1 MTESTINT
9 TRIDKWLWAV
19 RIFKTRNQA
28 GDACKKGKV
37 SVNNI
42 TVKPSYTVRTGD
54 VVYIKKLPV
63 IYSYKVKK
71 VLEKRLSAKLIGE
84 YVENIT
90 PEKEL
95 QKLEVN
101 KYVFFIK
108 RDRGSGRP
116 TKKERR
122 IIDKIKKD
130 NP

>member
-19 RIFKTRNQA
+19 RIYKTRNQA

-42 TVKPSYTVRTGD
+42 TVKPSYTVKTGD
-54 VVYIKKLPV
+54 VVYVKKLPV

-90 PEKEL
+90 TEEEL

-122 IIDKIKKD
+122 IIDKIKKE